1 MTTQWMAVN
10 VNNYEI
16 LLATM
21 LGQQGKFF
29 ISDRLKRLE
38 KLNICRRQKISI
50 ISKCF
55 LRNYLKIYGLKFRF
69 EVANVFNYKS

>member
-1 MTTQWMAVN
+1 MAVN

-21 LGQQGKFF
+21 LGQQGNFF

-38 KLNICRRQKISI
+38 KLNACRRQ
-50 ISKCF
+50 
-55 LRNYLKIYGLKFRF
+55 
-69 EVANVFNYKS
+69 V